1 MHNTLIRQLR
11 HLTGAASADDVK
23 RLCALA
29 HEVATDPALDP
40 QLRALLHNLQ
50 AFFDKIDAS
59 YQQFDRDLNL
69 RTRSLELSS
78 RELIASNTRLA
89 DDLASRNRAIAS
101 LKALVPPLADA
112 SAAAAPPAGNGGD
125 DLETL
130 SLAISALVERVASSE
145 QQYRSVV
152 NSLREVVFRASGS
165 GGLSFLNSA
174 WEQVTGCS
182 IEASLGRRLSEFMHP
197 DDQAQ
202 SADDYHALLTGRV
215 PFLRRELRFL
225 TSTGT
230 LLWMEAFA
238 QPVVD
243 AAGRI
248 DGVSGTLNDITE
260 RRQTAERLQQAKEA
274 AESASRMKSEFLA
287 NMSHEF
293 RTPMNG
299 IIGMTDIVLDT
310 PLGAEQREYL
320 SVVKSSANALL
331 DIVNNILDFS
341 KMEAGKLSVEHL
353 PFELTRLLHETTQPL
368 ALEARQR
375 GVTLSLALSALA
387 PTRLIGDPGRLRQV
401 LNNLLSNAVKFT
413 ASGEVVLSVDLH
425 SADRSTERRP
435 WLRFGVRDTGIGIPL
450 EKQAHIFAPFAQEDG
465 SITRRFGG
473 TGLGLAITRQLC
485 DLLGGT
491 ITMTSEPGRGSEFV
505 VTLPFDADPA
515 GASYAAALA
524 QADRLTVE
532 IIAAPFVD
540 ALPQELDAM
549 RLAIDRLDA
558 QTLEL
563 RAHSL
568 KGLLFAFAAQPAAQL
583 AQRLQQVAQAAQAA
597 PLDTA
602 RARECLVELD
612 AELALLVPHLAAL
625 GDKAARSG

>member
-23 RLCALA
+23 RLAGLA
-29 HEVATDPALDP
+29 HELAADPGLDP
-40 QLRALLHNLQ
+40 QLRALLDNLQ
-50 AFFDKIDAS
+50 PILDKVDAS
-59 YQQFDRDLNL
+59 YQQFDRDLKL

-78 RELIASNTRLA
+78 RELIDANTRLA

-101 LKALVPPLADA
+101 LKALVPPLAQA
-112 SAAAAPPAGNGGD
+112 STGDAPPAGNGGD

-152 NSLREVVFRASGS
+152 NSLREVVFRASGR
-165 GGLSFLNSA
+165 GGLSFLNAA
-174 WEQVTGCS
+174 WEQVTGYS
-182 IEASLGRRLSEFMHP
+182 IESSLGRRLNEFMHP
-197 DDQAQ
+197 DDRDQ
-202 SADDYHALLTGRV
+202 SADDYHALITARV
-215 PFLRRELRFL
+215 PFLRRELRYL
-225 TSTGT
+225 TSSGT
-230 LLWMEAFA
+230 LVWMEVFA

-310 PLGAEQREYL
+310 PLAAEQREYL
-320 SVVKSSANALL
+320 GVVKSSANALL
-331 DIVNNILDFS
+331 DIVNDILDFS
-341 KMEAGKLSVEHL
+341 KMEAGKLNLEHL

-375 GVTLSLALSALA
+375 GVALSVAVSAAA

-413 ASGEVVLSVDLH
+413 SAGEVVLSVDLDGADAG
-425 SADRSTERRP
+425 ADRRC

-450 EKQAHIFAPFAQEDG
+450 DKQAHVFAPFAQEDG

-524 QADRLTVE
+524 HADRLTVE

-540 ALPQELDAM
+540 ALPQELAAM
-549 RLAIDRLDA
+549 RRAIDGLDA
-558 QTLEL
+558 HSLEL
-563 RAHSL
+563 RAHSM

-597 PLDTA
+597 PLDTS
-602 RARECLVELD
+602 RARECLAELD

-625 GDKAARSG
+625 GNKAAPD